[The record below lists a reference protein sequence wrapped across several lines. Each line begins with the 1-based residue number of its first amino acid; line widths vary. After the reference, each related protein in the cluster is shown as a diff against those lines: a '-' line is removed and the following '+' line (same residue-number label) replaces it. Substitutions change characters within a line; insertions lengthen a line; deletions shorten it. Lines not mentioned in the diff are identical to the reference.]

1 MVYEITRQDGGI
13 MSIAAKIKGLLA
25 SSGKDNA
32 GHAQALG
39 ISSQALSNKFNRGS
53 FSVNALLIVAEYTG
67 YELMFVSANGSRV
80 VLDDA
85 DRKDT

>member
-1 MVYEITRQDGGI
+1 

-32 GHAQALG
+32 GLAQALG
-39 ISSQALSNKFNRGS
+39 ISSQALSNKFYRGS
-53 FSVNALLIVAEYTG
+53 FSVNDLLIVAEYTG